1 MLEVKDLV
9 KVYKTKGGAEVRAL
23 DGITLAFEEKGMVFL
38 LGRSGSGK
46 STLLNVC
53 GGLDSP
59 DSGEI
64 IVKGKSSKDFSAGDF
79 DSYRNTYVGFIFQE
93 YNILNEFSVEDNI
106 ALALELQGKQ
116 KDKAEIARILEQ
128 VDLTDFAKRKPN
140 TLSGGQKQRVAI
152 ARALVKN
159 PEIIMAD
166 EPTGALDSNTGKQVL
181 DTLKK
186 LSEDK
191 LVIVVSH
198 DREFAEEYGDRIIE
212 LKDGKVISDVVKSSI
227 TAKKESE
234 NVSFLEDNTLLIK
247 SGVELSDKDIAKIK
261 KIISSSKEDVL
272 VSTNKED
279 ISLYKKSAKIK
290 DDNSKECFV
299 EIDKQP
305 EISESQDG
313 GKFIKSKLKFK
324 HAFKIG
330 ASGIKT
336 KPFRFILTLFLSTV
350 AFIMFGLLSCLM
362 YYDADKTVA
371 QSLYEDGAQYY
382 NFSKSYISQADYYS
396 KDGSF
401 SNTYPERTPIGD
413 EDIELLSQ
421 KFGDKIIK
429 VTKIFS
435 VDVDNLYLESDDY
448 YTDKVYGFVESSSAL
463 EYIKGGAPQNE
474 NEVAISE
481 FLYNSIVEGKL
492 SNPADGSEITVND
505 YGDIILKFEN
515 ENSAYYDIFDAYF
528 KVSGVFKCDDVPS
541 EFDALKTTSD
551 KNLADKFE
559 ALKEERFYS
568 YVAIPSEAYDT
579 FKKMYG
585 SIYYTTT
592 DNMSA
597 RGSDLWLQLSES
609 SNTAMGNIY
618 KTSLVE
624 SYYDWNGNLKNTN
637 TLAENE
643 ILINE
648 NLTRSLFSKIDTKI
662 SDLLNESFDYDKNSK
677 YYSDITTYK
686 DMTCYDL
693 VYTISNG
700 FTDEVGA
707 AELIEMIKT
716 AVPIIDEISPGFID
730 ECKKTNLTIGY
741 YMEIEDFKD
750 NVKIA
755 GFSFG
760 QYLPSCLMSESYF
773 NDYCDYCYENDY
785 YEIRS
790 CKYDMNKVE
799 QNKYSCVFV
808 PSGGSPES
816 ILDMI
821 NYSEQKYEDDSKFQ
835 IDNSLKDN
843 IDGYSGMVSTLSDI
857 FLWVGLVLAVFSM
870 LLLFN
875 FIAASISAKKK
886 EIGILRAVGARGTD
900 VFKIFFVE
908 AAIVVIICVIVS
920 ILITGIMS
928 VYINN
933 SISEGMGIEFQMFI
947 FGFESIITIMAI
959 AIVTAFVSTFIPVFN
974 YAKKKPVE
982 SIRAL

>member
-9 KVYKTKGGAEVRAL
+9 KVYNTKGGAEVRAL
-23 DGITLAFEEKGMVFL
+23 DGVTLAFEEKGMVFL

-64 IVKGKSSKDFSAGDF
+64 IVKGKSSKDFSASDF

-93 YNILNEFSVEDNI
+93 YNILSEFSVEDNI

-227 TAKKESE
+227 AAKKESE

-324 HAFKIG
+324 HALKIG

-382 NFSKSYISQADYYS
+382 NFSKSYISQTDYYS
-396 KDGSF
+396 KDDSF
-401 SNTYPERTPIGD
+401 SNTYPERTSIGD

-435 VDVDNLYLESDDY
+435 VDVDNLHLESDDY
-448 YTDKVYGFVESSSAL
+448 YTDRVYGFVENSSAL

-515 ENSAYYDIFDAYF
+515 ENSAYYDIFDANF

-551 KNLADKFE
+551 KKLVDKFE

-609 SNTAMGNIY
+609 SNTAVGNIY

-648 NLTRSLFSKIDTKI
+648 NLTRSLFSKIDSEI
-662 SDLLNESFDYDKNSK
+662 YDLLNESFDYDKYNK
-677 YYSDITTYK
+677 YYSDITSYK
-686 DMTCYDL
+686 DMTCSNL
-693 VYTISNG
+693 VNMISNG

-707 AELIEMIKT
+707 ADLIEMIKT
-716 AVPIIDEISPGFID
+716 AVPIIEEISPGFID

-760 QYLPSCLMSESYF
+760 QYLPSCLLSESYF

-959 AIVTAFVSTFIPVFN
+959 AIVTAFVSTFIPV
-974 YAKKKPVE
+974 YTYVKKKPVE
-982 SIRAL
+982 SIRGL